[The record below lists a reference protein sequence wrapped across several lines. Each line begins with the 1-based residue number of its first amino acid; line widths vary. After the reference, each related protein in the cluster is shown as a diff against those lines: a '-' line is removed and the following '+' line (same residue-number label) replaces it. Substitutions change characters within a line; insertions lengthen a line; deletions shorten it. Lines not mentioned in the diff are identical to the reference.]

1 MCRWLAYSG
10 PPIVLDAILFKPDNS
25 LIQQSL
31 RAQRSRSTTNGD
43 GFGVGWYADT
53 PRPGLFRD
61 IQPAWND
68 ENLRNLAEQIR
79 ARMFFAHVRA
89 STGTPTSRANCHPF
103 RYGDWLFMHNGQI
116 GEFEKIRGELVFAV
130 RPDLFTSIKGATDSE
145 LFFYLAIG
153 EGLEEDPPG
162 AVARAINIVETTRAA
177 AGIEEP
183 FLLTAALTNGRTT
196 YAVRYGSAGEAPSL
210 FYGCNLPLTEV
221 LDGNA
226 DDAVIEAAIEAAQS
240 GEPEAAVL
248 ILSEPLDDI
257 EDNWTEVLPGHIVIA
272 EENRAYVLPFS
283 PADGR

>member
-10 PPIVLDAILFKPDNS
+10 PSIRLDAILFKPDNS

-31 RAQRSRSTTNGD
+31 RAQRSRSVTNGD
-43 GFGVGWYADT
+43 GFGVGWYSER

-61 IQPAWND
+61 TQPAWND
-68 ENLRNLAEQIR
+68 ENLRNLAEQIN

-89 STGTPTSRANCHPF
+89 STGTPTSRPNCHPF
-103 RYGDWLFMHNGQI
+103 RYGNWLFMHNGQI
-116 GEFEKIRGELVFAV
+116 GEFEKIRRDLAFAV

-162 AVARAINIVETTRAA
+162 ALSRAIQTVEATRRAA
-177 AGIEEP
+177 DIAEP
-183 FLLTAALTNGRTT
+183 FLLTAAVTNGETV
-196 YAVRYGSAGEAPSL
+196 YAVRYGSNGEAPSL
-210 FYGCNLPLTEV
+210 YYGCDIPLTDV
-221 LDGNA
+221 LDG
-226 DDAVIEAAIEAAQS
+226 DAESAVEEKGDESDPAI
-240 GEPEAAVL
+240 L

-257 EDNWTEVLPGHIVIA
+257 EDNWTEVPPGHIVIA

-283 PADGR
+283 PEIKP